1 MAQGIQR
8 DPLSIA
14 SGGLPGLFG
23 TTFSPIPATEGDIA
37 ARSRAVVPQ
46 FGSAPVQILS
56 TPTFRPTAQTV
67 LPTPLL
73 RRPEEV
79 GRAAFRQIR
88 EEVQFPVLRPAE
100 TIEEIDNRLRSIL
113 PVIETAPPQQP
124 VPGGSG
130 SILEPPTPPP
140 PPVVEPE
147 AVVPVTPPPLPG
159 EAMPVAPITA
169 PPQQTPPPPPVVELG
184 AVVPI
189 TPPEAMPVAPI
200 TIPPEQP
207 PAPTTTISPVETT
220 PPPQR
225 PVITPIVPPQQ
236 TPPPP
241 QPDNSLMQ
249 ILQALTEPGPG
260 IDRDYGPS
268 FDRDWGYGGP
278 TTAAGSFGSIG
289 GGYTTPSFEV
299 GERFD
304 RFGDWGFDRYV

>member
-1 MAQGIQR
+1 MAQGTQR

-37 ARSRAVVPQ
+37 ARSRAIVPQ
-46 FGSAPVQILS
+46 FGGAPAQILS
-56 TPTFRPTAQTV
+56 TPTFRPTAQAV

-88 EEVQFPVLRPAE
+88 EEAQFPVLKPAE

-113 PVIETAPPQQP
+113 PVIEQVPPQQP

-130 SILEPPTPPP
+130 SILEPPTPPTPPP
-140 PPVVEPE
+140 PPVMELG
-147 AVVPVTPPPLPG
+147 AVTPVTPPPLQTMP
-159 EAMPVAPITA
+159 EAAMPVAPVTA
-169 PPQQTPPPPPVVELG
+169 L
-184 AVVPI
+184 
-189 TPPEAMPVAPI
+189 
-200 TIPPEQP
+200 
-207 PAPTTTISPVETT
+207 
-220 PPPQR
+220 
-225 PVITPIVPPQQ
+225 
-236 TPPPP
+236 P

-249 ILQALTEPGPG
+249 ILQALTEPGTG
-260 IDRDYGPS
+260 FDRDYGPS
-268 FDRDWGYGGP
+268 FDRGGYEGP
-278 TTAAGSFGSIG
+278 ATATGSFGST
-289 GGYTTPSFEV
+289 GGYTSPSFEV

>member
-140 PPVVEPE
+140 PPVVE
-147 AVVPVTPPPLPG
+147 
-159 EAMPVAPITA
+159 
-169 PPQQTPPPPPVVELG
+169 LG

-289 GGYTTPSFEV
+289 GYTTPSFEV

>member
-23 TTFSPIPATEGDIA
+23 TAFSPIPATEGDVA
-37 ARSRAVVPQ
+37 ARSRAIVPQ
-46 FGSAPVQILS
+46 FGGAPAQILS
-56 TPTFRPTAQTV
+56 IPTFRPTAQAV

-88 EEVQFPVLRPAE
+88 EEAQFPALKPAE

-113 PVIETAPPQQP
+113 PVIEQAPPQQP
-124 VPGGSG
+124 EPGGSG

-140 PPVVEPE
+140 PPSFALE
-147 AVVPVTPPPLPG
+147 AVAPVTPPTPQPMP
-159 EAMPVAPITA
+159 EAAMLAEPITA
-169 PPQQTPPPPPVVELG
+169 PPEQPLTPPTTLSPVG
-184 AVVPI
+184 P
-189 TPPEAMPVAPI
+189 T
-200 TIPPEQP
+200 
-207 PAPTTTISPVETT
+207 PAPPTPTITL
-220 PPPQR
+220 
-225 PVITPIVPPQQ
+225 IVPPQQ
-236 TPPPP
+236 APPPPPPP

-249 ILQALTEPGPG
+249 ILQALTEPGAG
-260 IDRDYGPS
+260 FNRDYGPS
-268 FDRDWGYGGP
+268 FDRGGYEGP
-278 TTAAGSFGSIG
+278 ATATGSFGST
-289 GGYTTPSFEV
+289 GGYTSPSFEV

>member
-1 MAQGIQR
+1 MAQGLQR

-23 TTFSPIPATEGDIA
+23 TTFSPIPATEGDVA

-46 FGSAPVQILS
+46 FGGAPAQILS
-56 TPTFRPTAQTV
+56 TPTFRPTAQAV

-73 RRPEEV
+73 RRPEEI

-88 EEVQFPVLRPAE
+88 EEAQFPTLKPAE

-113 PVIETAPPQQP
+113 PVPEPAPPQQP

-130 SILEPPTPPP
+130 SILEPPTLPPP
-140 PPVVEPE
+140 PPVAPI
-147 AVVPVTPPPLPG
+147 TPPMLE
-159 EAMPVAPITA
+159 EAMPVT
-169 PPQQTPPPPPVVELG
+169 
-184 AVVPI
+184 PI
-189 TPPEAMPVAPI
+189 TPPKQTPV
-200 TIPPEQP
+200 T
-207 PAPTTTISPVETT
+207 STT
-220 PPPQR
+220 PPPVE
-225 PVITPIVPPQQ
+225 PTPPLVVPPQQ

-241 QPDNSLMQ
+241 QPGNSLMQ
-249 ILQALTEPGPG
+249 ILQALTEPGTG
-260 IDRDYGPS
+260 FDRDYGPS
-268 FDRDWGYGGP
+268 FARGGSYESP
-278 TTAAGSFGSIG
+278 ATATGSSVSTG